1 MDLTYPITPE
11 YILNLPRPA
20 EQLILDLEDWLIKDI
35 CGRLTINNGSVSATA
50 RERIMQL
57 MRYGYDSKRIAQYLA
72 KMTGLT
78 EKAVSDAIKEAMET
92 AGGYYAELYRA
103 GGLNIIPSDALAADL
118 DAITRIT
125 NAEMKNITQSLG
137 FALRGPTG
145 VIQWYSPAE
154 AYQRVLDDALMRVNS
169 GISYNQSMR
178 QAVLQL
184 ADSGIQAVE
193 YDKVYGPK
201 HHTVNRADVA
211 VRRAVTTGVTKISQA
226 YADRA
231 ADDLGTP
238 YIEVTAHSGAR
249 DVDRPN
255 PWSNHKK
262 WQGKVYSRQANDI
275 YPSVFEVCGLGE
287 VDGLCG
293 ANCRHSYHPY
303 VPGVSQRAYTDK
315 ELQEIDKPPFEYNG
329 KTYTQYQASQVMRK
343 AETRLRDLKRR
354 MIATSSSG
362 DREAYTTA
370 AARYNATKSE
380 YKAFAGAAGLRNQM
394 YDRAYV
400 FDWGPK
406 EERAAEAALQEA
418 QNASNDSV

>member
-20 EQLILDLEDWLIKDI
+20 EQLILSLEDWLIRDI

-57 MRYGYDSKRIAQYLA
+57 MRYGYDGQRIAKYLA
-72 KMTGLT
+72 KLTGLT
-78 EKAVSDAIKEAMET
+78 EQAVADAIKEAMET
-92 AGGYYAELYRA
+92 AGGYYAELYKA
-103 GGLNIIPSDALAADL
+103 GGLNIIPSEALAADL
-118 DAITRIT
+118 EAISRIT
-125 NAEMKNITQSLG
+125 NGEMRNITQSLG

-145 VIQWYSPAE
+145 VLQWYSPAE
-154 AYQRVLDDALMRVNS
+154 AYQKVLDDALMRVNS
-169 GISYNQSMR
+169 GISYNTSMR
-178 QAVLQL
+178 QAVIQL
-184 ADSGIQAVE
+184 ADSGIQTVE
-193 YDKVYGPK
+193 YDKTFGPR

-211 VRRAVTTGVTKISQA
+211 IRRAVNTGVTKISQA

-231 ADDLGTP
+231 ADDLGVP
-238 YIEVTAHSGAR
+238 YIEITAHAGAR
-249 DVDRPN
+249 DIDKPN

-262 WQGKVYSRQANDI
+262 WQGKVYSREANDI
-275 YPSVFEVCGLGE
+275 FPNVYEVCGLNE

-293 ANCRHSYHPY
+293 ANCRHTYHPY

-354 MIATSSSG
+354 MIATSAAG

-380 YKAFAGAAGLRNQM
+380 YKAFAGAAGLRSQM

-400 FDWGPK
+400 FEWGPK
-406 EERAAEAALQEA
+406 EEKAAEEALQEA
-418 QNASNDSV
+418 NKQ